1 MSPAMVDFRS
11 PASSSSSK
19 VQSNLHGSQSIIT
32 GGIPS
37 PSSHHNFGSS
47 GIHDPTLSMNR
58 SNLGQ
63 GASASKEKLSVPRF
77 RKHRKRSGTS
87 REMPATIAS
96 DSGAGLGFGPS
107 KSEMLYAAPFD
118 HGDDSGT
125 QFLREQLYGWK
136 PFVQDASNYSSSG
149 TGFMFSAGSSGS
161 NASSSNIGVGS
172 VKGGTA
178 FDICNGG
185 SSDIGKGVFVFGTGM
200 GKVSSWFSSSLQTS
214 SGQNL
219 DCANSAKS
227 VSVETGVPAGGSDCS
242 IGGGNVF
249 SDKDAFVF
257 GSKGKNDGNF
267 CHSSSL
273 GSDND
278 SSYKLN
284 SSKNVKEKSRMPH
297 SGFFVHRNGEKKSTH
312 SSKDF
317 SFASDDGLFIEIPD
331 RSRKNDQE
339 NSVNVD
345 HQKANTNAYLFG
357 GFVETKFNIDQTST
371 LCSNGSS
378 FSSVSKLPEDLSK
391 LKIETSE
398 NGEDG
403 NKDQGVF
410 VFGGGVNK
418 SSCSSKSSSFESFD
432 SSFSKLPQKMEKLN
446 LQSSVGVHGD
456 TETGTESNLKKH
468 AQLSQTFSAGHDVGG
483 FSTFPGEL
491 KKQNLQ
497 SSSNGEHWN
506 DNHGV
511 FVFGS
516 YVSKNVNSG
525 KSTTLSFD
533 ESSISKLPQKMEKLN
548 LQDSVGRV
556 HGDSETGNESSL
568 KKPTQSSQTFS
579 SGHDVGVCSMFSGD
593 LKKQNLQGSGNE
605 EHGNDNHGVFVF
617 GSYVSKNAN
626 AGKSTALSFDESSI
640 SKLPQKMEKL
650 NLQSSVGRVNGDSET
665 GNESSL
671 KKPAQSSQTFS
682 SGHDVGVGSMFSGD
696 LKKQNLQGSGSEE
709 HGNDNPV
716 VFIFGSHV
724 SKNVNS
730 GESSTLSFDESS
742 ISELPDEIKNIN
754 LNSSGNE
761 DDSLKSKA
769 GNMWK
774 HHDNNAA
781 SNFTSHSGKED
792 YDSRATPLQAH
803 NSCGLSADTTS
814 FPSPLPGFQTS
825 VNHFC
830 FTSMHTGSE
839 TPTMEFRSQKQ
850 APCLLTKENVF
861 TKPHKK
867 MTSGMKKEDS
877 KGVRTKNKKGKSR
890 QSTPIHTSMDKQ
902 FVSVD
907 KGPEENQGQDSAGGD
922 SPMDY
927 SPYQETLVSNQCPRE
942 VPFASAESIHFDS
955 RCESIDAKKSGF
967 VDTKEGEVFS
977 ATVHFHTNEIL
988 QDNEEADC
996 CSRVPSARHFTSTD
1010 EMTSGLR
1017 KGSFEAVNEN
1027 VESVIQAK
1035 SSSTESESFS
1045 YDSSIKQPTYEGG
1058 SEFTFNSCS
1067 QDVGQSNFLFA
1078 ATSVTSSV
1086 QGPSTASKCNRRKS
1100 KPKGGQDSHR
1110 TLFLFPNAHAP
1121 TSPKH
1126 NQNGCDD
1133 GERAAKVNGTKQNQ
1147 ESAEEACEKWRLR
1160 GNQAYADGNL
1170 SKAEE
1175 YYSRGVDSLSLKEIS
1190 RSCSRALMLCYS
1202 NRAATRMSL
1211 GRLREALGDCKIA
1224 VAIDPSFLR
1233 ARVRAGNI
1241 HLSLG
1246 EPAVALQHFEKV
1258 LQLSKETNSDQKILL
1273 EAVDGLE
1280 KTKKLND
1287 LINQSS
1293 TLLTKRTPD
1302 DATKVLE
1309 IISEAFSIAPYSEIL
1324 LEMKAEA
1331 LVKLR
1336 NFDEAIRICEQTLEF
1351 AEKNASITETACQS
1365 KETDCSKSM
1374 EANSS
1379 FWRWRVISKSYF
1391 YLGKLEEA
1399 NELLQKHEK
1408 VKPVIDKFWNK
1419 YPESS
1424 TFPATVCEL
1433 LHLKTAGN
1441 EAFQAGKHLEAVEL
1455 YTAALALNTESRP
1468 FTAICFC
1475 NRAAAYQALGQIAD
1489 AIADCSLAI
1498 ALDSSYKRAISRRAT
1513 LHEMIRDY
1521 GQAATDLQ
1529 KLTSLL
1535 EMRSEDKNSTSGALG
1550 RSSSNITDLKQAQM
1564 RLCTVEEEARK
1575 GGTLDMYMILGIERS
1590 CSATDVR
1597 KAYRKAALRHHPD
1610 KASQFLARSENGDD
1624 RVWREVAEEVHSD
1637 ADRLFKMIGEAYAIL
1652 VDPSKRQQYDTEEE
1666 LRTMKKGFGPR
1677 TPASSYSTQHERS
1690 SDWHRWRRS
1699 GSSYQR

>member
-1 MSPAMVDFRS
+1 
-11 PASSSSSK
+11 
-19 VQSNLHGSQSIIT
+19 
-32 GGIPS
+32 
-37 PSSHHNFGSS
+37 
-47 GIHDPTLSMNR
+47 
-58 SNLGQ
+58 
-63 GASASKEKLSVPRF
+63 
-77 RKHRKRSGTS
+77 
-87 REMPATIAS
+87 
-96 DSGAGLGFGPS
+96 
-107 KSEMLYAAPFD
+107 
-118 HGDDSGT
+118 
-125 QFLREQLYGWK
+125 
-136 PFVQDASNYSSSG
+136 
-149 TGFMFSAGSSGS
+149 
-161 NASSSNIGVGS
+161 
-172 VKGGTA
+172 
-178 FDICNGG
+178 
-185 SSDIGKGVFVFGTGM
+185 M
-200 GKVSSWFSSSLQTS
+200 GKVSSWSGSSLQTS
-214 SGQNL
+214 
-219 DCANSAKS
+219 
-227 VSVETGVPAGGSDCS
+227 
-242 IGGGNVF
+242 
-249 SDKDAFVF
+249 
-257 GSKGKNDGNF
+257 
-267 CHSSSL
+267 
-273 GSDND
+273 
-278 SSYKLN
+278 
-284 SSKNVKEKSRMPH
+284 SRMPH

-317 SFASDDGLFIEIPD
+317 SFASDDGLFSEMPD
-331 RSRKNDQE
+331 RSRKKDQE

-345 HQKANTNAYLFG
+345 RQKANTNAYLFG
-357 GFVETKFNIDQTST
+357 SFVETKFNRDQTST
-371 LCSNGSS
+371 MSSNGSS
-378 FSSVSKLPEDLSK
+378 FSSVSKLPEDLMK

-398 NGEDG
+398 NGEGG
-403 NKDQGVF
+403 NKDQ
-410 VFGGGVNK
+410 GGVNK

-446 LQSSVGVHGD
+446 LQSSI
-456 TETGTESNLKKH
+456 
-468 AQLSQTFSAGHDVGG
+468 GHDVGG

-516 YVSKNVNSG
+516 DVSKNANSS

-533 ESSISKLPQKMEKLN
+533 ESSVSKLPQKMEKLN
-548 LQDSVGRV
+548 LQSSVGRV

-568 KKPTQSSQTFS
+568 KK
-579 SGHDVGVCSMFSGD
+579 H
-593 LKKQNLQGSGNE
+593 
-605 EHGNDNHGVFVF
+605 
-617 GSYVSKNAN
+617 
-626 AGKSTALSFDESSI
+626 
-640 SKLPQKMEKL
+640 
-650 NLQSSVGRVNGDSET
+650 
-665 GNESSL
+665 
-671 KKPAQSSQTFS
+671 AQSSQTFS
-682 SGHDVGVGSMFSGD
+682 SGHDVGVFSMFSGD
-696 LKKQNLQGSGSEE
+696 LKKQNLHGSGNEE
-709 HGNDNPV
+709 HGNDNHG

-730 GESSTLSFDESS
+730 GEGETLSFDESS
-742 ISELPDEIKNIN
+742 ISKLPDEIKNIK

-761 DDSLKSKA
+761 DDSQKSKA

-774 HHDNNAA
+774 HPDNNSA

-803 NSCGLSADTTS
+803 NSCGLSADTSS

-825 VNHFC
+825 VNHFY
-830 FTSMHTGSE
+830 FTSMHIGSE
-839 TPTMEFRSQKQ
+839 TPRMEFRSQKQ
-850 APCLLTKENVF
+850 APLLTKENVF

-877 KGVRTKNKKGKSR
+877 KGVRPKNKKGKSR

-902 FVSVD
+902 FVSMD
-907 KGPEENQGQDSAGGD
+907 KGPEENQGKDSTGGD
-922 SPMDY
+922 SPMDC

-942 VPFASAESIHFDS
+942 APFASAESIPFDS
-955 RCESIDAKKSGF
+955 RCASIDARKSGF

-977 ATVHFHTNEIL
+977 ATEHFHTNEIL
-988 QDNEEADC
+988 QDKEESDC
-996 CSRVPSARHFTSTD
+996 CFRVPSARHFTSTD

-1017 KGSFEAVNEN
+1017 KGSLEAVNEN

-1058 SEFTFNSCS
+1058 SEFIFNSCS

-1078 ATSVTSSV
+1078 ATSVASSV
-1086 QGPSTASKCNRRKS
+1086 QGPSSASKCNRRKS

-1121 TSPKH
+1121 TSPKD

-1133 GERAAKVNGTKQNQ
+1133 GERAAKVNGAKQNQ

-1190 RSCSRALMLCYS
+1190 KSCSRALMLCYS

-1246 EPAVALQHFEKV
+1246 EPADALQHFEKV
-1258 LQLSKETNSDQKILL
+1258 LQLSKETKSDQKILL

-1280 KTKKLND
+1280 KTQKLND
-1287 LINQSS
+1287 LIDQSS
-1293 TLLTKRTPD
+1293 TLLTKRTQD

-1309 IISEAFSIAPYSEIL
+1309 IISEALSIASYSEIL

-1336 NFDEAIRICEQTLEF
+1336 NFDEAIQICEQTLEL
-1351 AEKNASITETACQS
+1351 AEKNDSITENDCQS

-1374 EANSS
+1374 ESHSS
-1379 FWRWRVISKSYF
+1379 FWRWRIIAKSYF

-1408 VKPVIDKFWNK
+1408 VKPVIDKYWNK

-1424 TFPATVCEL
+1424 TSLPAIVCEL

-1475 NRAAAYQALGQIAD
+1475 NRAAAYQALGQITD

-1521 GQAATDLQ
+1521 GQAATDLR

-1535 EMRSEDKNSTSGALG
+1535 EMRSEDKNSSSGALG
-1550 RSSSNITDLKQAQM
+1550 RSSSNITDLKQARM

-1575 GGTLDMYMILGIERS
+1575 GDTLDMYMILGIERS

-1624 RVWREVAEEVHSD
+1624 RIWREVAEEVHSD

-1652 VDPSKRQQYDTEEE
+1652 VNPSKRQQYDIEEE
-1666 LRTMKKGFGPR
+1666 LRTMKKGCVPR
-1677 TPASSYSTQHERS
+1677 SPASSYSTQHERS
-1690 SDWHRWRRS
+1690 SDSRRWR
-1699 GSSYQR
+1699 GFGGSYQR

>member
-1 MSPAMVDFRS
+1 MVDFRS
-11 PASSSSSK
+11 ASSSSTK
-19 VQSNLHGSQSIIT
+19 VQSNLHGSQSFVT

-37 PSSHHNFGSS
+37 PSSHHNFRSS

-87 REMPATIAS
+87 REMPVTIAS

-107 KSEMLYAAPFD
+107 KSETLYAAPFD
-118 HGDDSGT
+118 RGDDSGT

-136 PFVQDASNYSSSG
+136 PFVQDASNCSSSG

-161 NASSSNIGVGS
+161 NTSSNNIGVAS
-172 VKGGTA
+172 VKGTA

-185 SSDIGKGVFVFGTGM
+185 SSDIGKGVFVFGSGM
-200 GKVSSWFSSSLQTS
+200 GKVSSWSSSSLQTS
-214 SGQNL
+214 TGQNL
-219 DCANSAKS
+219 GCANSAKS
-227 VSVETGVPAGGSDCS
+227 VSVETGIPAGGSDCS
-242 IGGGNVF
+242 IGGDNVF
-249 SDKDAFVF
+249 SDKGAFVF
-257 GSKGKNDGNF
+257 WSKGKNDGNF

-312 SSKDF
+312 SRKDF
-317 SFASDDGLFIEIPD
+317 SFSSDDGLFSEIPD
-331 RSRKNDQE
+331 RSRKNDQD

-357 GFVETKFNIDQTST
+357 SFVETKFNIDQTST

-378 FSSVSKLPEDLSK
+378 FSSVSKLPEDLRK

-410 VFGGGVNK
+410 VFGSGVNK
-418 SSCSSKSSSFESFD
+418 SSCSSKISSFESFD

-456 TETGTESNLKKH
+456 TETGTENNLKKH

-497 SSSNGEHWN
+497 SSSNEEHWN
-506 DNHGV
+506 DNHDV

-516 YVSKNVNSG
+516 YVSKNANSG

-533 ESSISKLPQKMEKLN
+533 ESSISK
-548 LQDSVGRV
+548 
-556 HGDSETGNESSL
+556 
-568 KKPTQSSQTFS
+568 
-579 SGHDVGVCSMFSGD
+579 
-593 LKKQNLQGSGNE
+593 
-605 EHGNDNHGVFVF
+605 
-617 GSYVSKNAN
+617 
-626 AGKSTALSFDESSI
+626 I
-640 SKLPQKMEKL
+640 PQKMEKL
-650 NLQSSVGRVNGDSET
+650 NLQSSVVWVHGDSET

-682 SGHDVGVGSMFSGD
+682 SGHDVGVCSMFSGD
-696 LKKQNLQGSGSEE
+696 LKKQNLQSSANEE

-742 ISELPDEIKNIN
+742 ISELPAEIKNIN

-761 DDSLKSKA
+761 DDSQKSKA

-781 SNFTSHSGKED
+781 SNFTSHLGKED

-877 KGVRTKNKKGKSR
+877 KGVRTKNKKVKSR

-907 KGPEENQGQDSAGGD
+907 KGPEENQRQDSTGGD

-927 SPYQETLVSNQCPRE
+927 SPYQETLVSNQCPIE
-942 VPFASAESIHFDS
+942 APFASAESIHFDS

-1010 EMTSGLR
+1010 EITSGLR
-1017 KGSFEAVNEN
+1017 KGSFEAVNDY

-1086 QGPSTASKCNRRKS
+1086 QEPSSASKCNRRKS

-1110 TLFLFPNAHAP
+1110 TLFLYSNAHAP

-1133 GERAAKVNGTKQNQ
+1133 GERAAKVNAAKQNQ

-1175 YYSRGVDSLSLKEIS
+1175 YYSRGVDSPSLKEIS
-1190 RSCSRALMLCYS
+1190 KSCSRALMLCYS

-1246 EPAVALQHFEKV
+1246 EPADALQHFEKV
-1258 LQLSKETNSDQKILL
+1258 LQLSKVTNSDQKILL

-1280 KTKKLND
+1280 KTQKLND

-1336 NFDEAIRICEQTLEF
+1336 NFDEAIQICEQTLEF
-1351 AEKNASITETACQS
+1351 AEKNGSNTETDCQS
-1365 KETDCSKSM
+1365 KENDCSKSM
-1374 EANSS
+1374 ESNSS
-1379 FWRWRVISKSYF
+1379 FWRWRIISKSYF

-1408 VKPVIDKFWNK
+1408 VKPVIDKYWNK
-1419 YPESS
+1419 YPEPSAS
-1424 TFPATVCEL
+1424 FPATVCEL

-1521 GQAATDLQ
+1521 GQAATDLR

-1535 EMRSEDKNSTSGALG
+1535 EMRSEDKNSSSGALG
-1550 RSSSNITDLKQAQM
+1550 RSSSNITDLKQARM
-1564 RLCTVEEEARK
+1564 RLCIVEEEARK

-1652 VDPSKRQQYDTEEE
+1652 VDPSKRQQYETEEE
-1666 LRTMKKGFGPR
+1666 LRTMKKGFDPR
-1677 TPASSYSTQHERS
+1677 TPASSYSTHHERS